1 MAGPALPMDDRD
13 GVIWLNG
20 KLVPWREAKVHVLVH
35 SLHYGNAVFEGCR
48 IYNGKVFKLTE
59 HSARLIRSAKMVAYD
74 LPYTVEELDAATK
87 LVVAENKLD
96 SGYVRPLAWR
106 GAEVIGV
113 SGKGT
118 KIHVMIAAFP
128 WGAYY
133 EQKAIKLVTSRWK
146 RPSPESSPAGSKAAG
161 LYIICTL
168 AKDEAIDAGAQD
180 ALMLDYKDRLS
191 EATGANLFL
200 VINGELHTPTPET
213 ILNGITRQTVMELA
227 RKRGITVVEREIWP
241 DELAK
246 ASEVFLTGTAVE
258 VQPVGAIDGR
268 EYPVGPITQQLQ
280 ADYAALVRS

>member
-1 MAGPALPMDDRD
+1 MDDRD

-20 KLVPWREAKVHVLVH
+20 KLVPWREAKVHVLIH

-74 LPYTVEELDAATK
+74 LPYSVDELDAATK

-118 KIHVMIAAFP
+118 KIHAMIAAFP

-133 EQKAIKLVTSRWK
+133 DQKAIKLVTSRWK

-168 AKDEAIDAGAQD
+168 AKDEALDSGAQD
-180 ALMLDYKDRLS
+180 ALMLDYKGRLS

-200 VINGELHTPTPET
+200 VINGELHTPTTET

-227 RKRGITVVEREIWP
+227 RKRGLTVVEREIWP
-241 DELAK
+241 EELAK